1 MASHD
6 MFNHVQVHWFPSCK
20 CHGATECWGLCKH
33 WHAMKTRLLPWFPK
47 EMKEGNSHRIR
58 MGKLGAWVQLWE
70 VRVRVVS
77 SQHRFSDYLLYYV
90 VFLFEPDSI
99 VTCCDNRAES
109 QGWSWCAHFCF
120 LQLCCGGLL
129 IQSQRTAG
137 TNQTTVSAP
146 SWRGP
151 VSLKLAKTE
160 REHRTEDY
168 GFFFRS
174 MTGKYR
180 LSKGQEAWQRQ
191 RAKDKVKLVSRLL
204 RVRSIEKWIPVGGS
218 IKIGETSYRIKRP
231 SKQLL
236 WMYEGPQEKM

>member
-33 WHAMKTRLLPWFPK
+33 WHAMKTRLPPLIPK

-58 MGKLGAWVQLWE
+58 MGKLAWSMGSAADCPCLLWE

-90 VFLFEPDSI
+90 VFFFEPDSI

-109 QGWSWCAHFCF
+109 QGWSWCAHFWF

-137 TNQTTVSAP
+137 TNQTKVSAP
-146 SWRGP
+146 SWRGR
-151 VSLKLAKTE
+151 VSLKLAKAK

-168 GFFFRS
+168 GDFS
-174 MTGKYR
+174 DLWQGSTGQVRPRK
-180 LSKGQEAWQRQ
+180 LGKGRERRTKWNWF
-191 RAKDKVKLVSRLL
+191 SRLL

-218 IKIGETSYRIKRP
+218 I
-231 SKQLL
+231 
-236 WMYEGPQEKM
+236 